1 MPAKAYDRTSKETL
15 RDHPASH
22 LIHDEANP
30 WTSAQDLR
38 EHVTTDALM
47 TGNGYALVTR
57 DSAGTPLEL
66 HRLDPQAVQVE
77 RQPDGEG
84 QWGRNFLGLHK
95 RNPPAIIRRVR

>member
-1 MPAKAYDRTSKETL
+1 MTPTASGSSVSANTALRVPAVACAVGLIAETIGTMPAKAYDRTSKETL

-57 DSAGTPLEL
+57 DSA
-66 HRLDPQAVQVE
+66 
-77 RQPDGEG
+77 
-84 QWGRNFLGLHK
+84 
-95 RNPPAIIRRVR
+95 